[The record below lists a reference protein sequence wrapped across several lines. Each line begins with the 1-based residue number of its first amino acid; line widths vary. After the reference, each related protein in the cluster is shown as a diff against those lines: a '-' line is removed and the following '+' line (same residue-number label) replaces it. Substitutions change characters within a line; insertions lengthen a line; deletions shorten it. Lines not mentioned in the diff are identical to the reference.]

1 MRYRVLL
8 GESSIRILLGRR
20 GYGLIAAVIAVLFA
34 IDYYVLAPSNFSSFS
49 ATLRYFVSALATL
62 LAVVVSFNTLALR
75 NQLSNMPSSMEALNR
90 QLDKISD
97 LLQPVIRQAR
107 ENEKKG
113 LESHDTYD
121 KSATLYYTD
130 AMKSMLLESKSRAKS
145 IVRTHDSISKEQL
158 NRNDEKKSF
167 MNICKDFINEIDYR
181 LSLYDKYKSPYYLV
195 AIPTTYFVEKMKFDQ
210 GTYANEETK
219 ELFETSKRLHII
231 RNISARIYIRNSLT
245 KLSFEMLISTIPII
259 TFAAIISAISNYDQ
273 YNTLF
278 LRLLFAASM
287 SVAFMP
293 FILLFVRTM
302 PILALIHSSSSVP
315 FAQRKEEDK

>member
-1 MRYRVLL
+1 ML

-34 IDYYVLAPSNFSSFS
+34 IDYYILAPSNFSSFS

-62 LAVVVSFNTLALR
+62 LAVVVSFNTLALK
-75 NQLSNMPSSMEALNR
+75 NQLSNMPNSMEALNK

-113 LESHDTYD
+113 LETHHTYD

-145 IVRTHDSISKEQL
+145 IVRIHDSMSNEQSS
-158 NRNDEKKSF
+158 RNDERKSL

-195 AIPTTYFVEKMKFDQ
+195 GISTTYFVEKMKFDE
-210 GTYANEETK
+210 GTYANEQTK

-259 TFAAIISAISNYDQ
+259 TFAAIISAISSYDQ
-273 YNTLF
+273 YNALF

-287 SVAFMP
+287 SVVIMP

-302 PILALIHSSSSVP
+302 PVLALIHSSSSIP
-315 FAQRKEEDK
+315 FAQRKEEDR